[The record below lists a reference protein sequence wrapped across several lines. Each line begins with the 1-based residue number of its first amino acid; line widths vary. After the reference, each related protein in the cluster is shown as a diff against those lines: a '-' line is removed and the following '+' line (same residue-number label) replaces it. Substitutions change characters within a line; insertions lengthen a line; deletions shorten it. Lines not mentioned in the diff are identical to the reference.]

1 MSMASGQSG
10 ISNYMELVS
19 KRNVLVD
26 VNTRLKIEN
35 QLMEERIQRLK
46 TSSTEQV
53 RFLKEEFGYVQEGE
67 YIYRFDGDKK
77 NPQRG
82 KAPVN
87 SHTTETEDKTSP
99 NG

>member
-1 MSMASGQSG
+1 
-10 ISNYMELVS
+10 MELVS
-19 KRNVLVD
+19 KRNVLID

-35 QLMEERIQRLK
+35 QLMEERIHRLK

-67 YIYRFDGDKK
+67 YIYRFDKEKK
-77 NPQRG
+77 TAPHG
-82 KAPVN
+82 KGPVK
-87 SHTTETEDKTSP
+87 SHTTESEDKISP